1 VTDAPDRAY
10 QLLRR
15 ELVRAQARLK
25 RAERERDRALADA
38 ARLRDLLRDHG
49 IAPPAAAPAE
59 ADDGAPD
66 APDGSPASPGVT
78 RRPARS

>member
-1 VTDAPDRAY
+1 VTAPPDRAY
-10 QLLRR
+10 LLLRR

-38 ARLRDLLRDHG
+38 ARLRDRLRDHG
-49 IAPPAAAPAE
+49 IAPPDAAPA
-59 ADDGAPD
+59 APD
-66 APDGSPASPGVT
+66 DVEPDVPDDPPESAGVS